1 MSVEKETLHF
11 KIGVSGSYWD
21 KKPHYTVWL
30 DDQKHADATI
40 SGHSNEVEFVEF
52 DAEIVEGA
60 HEFKIRLENKSDRDV
75 EKDGHGNIIND
86 MLLNIESIEIDNID
100 LGSLLWTASEF
111 RADKE
116 KIVNGEDMSLLKN
129 CVNLGWNGTYTI
141 KFDSPFYLWLLE
153 NL

>member
-1 MSVEKETLHF
+1 MSEKETLHF
-11 KIGVSGSYWD
+11 KIGISGTYWD

-30 DDQKHADATI
+30 DDQKYADATI
-40 SGHSNEVEFVEF
+40 GGHSKEIEFVEF
-52 DAEIVEGA
+52 DAGITEGK

-86 MLLNIESIEIDNID
+86 MLLNIESIDIDGID
-100 LGSLLWTASEF
+100 LGPLKWSASEF
-111 RADKE
+111 HADHK
-116 KIVNGEDMSLLKN
+116 KIIHGTDMSVLKE
-129 CVNLGWNGTYTI
+129 CVNLGWNGAYVI

>member
-11 KIGVSGSYWD
+11 KIGVSGTYWD

-40 SGHSNEVEFVEF
+40 GGHSNEVEFVEF
-52 DAEIVEGA
+52 DAGITEGS

-75 EKDGHGNIIND
+75 EKDGQGNILND
-86 MLLNIESIEIDNID
+86 MLLNIESIEVDEID
-100 LGSLLWTASEF
+100 LGQLKWSASVFTA
-111 RADKE
+111 DQPKT
-116 KIVNGEDMSLLKN
+116 INGEDWTVLNK

-153 NL
+153 SL